1 MAELALA
8 AAVVGAIG
16 SLKQGSAQ
24 KAMYD
29 AQAAQTMVQARS
41 NVIKS
46 RAEALKYKQEGVRT
60 LDKIRKTIA
69 TVGTRGAAGSID
81 PFSGSTGNLQVNIFD
96 QGFRDFSINKDNTDI
111 ARANMTIIQ
120 KSAEYQAGIYRA
132 AGKQA
137 KQNAMFEAVTQ
148 VAMAGA
154 FYGMNFGG
162 ATPTTPTTPA
172 PPATPAMAPA
182 GFGGTFNNGNVM
194 WGTTGGGYGSTVGI

>member
-1 MAELALA
+1 MTELAIA

-16 SLKQGSAQ
+16 TMKQGSAQ

-69 TVGTRGAAGSID
+69 TVGARGAAGSID
-81 PFSGSTGNLQVNIFD
+81 PFSGSTGKLQVNIFD
-96 QGFRDFSINKDNTDI
+96 RGFLDFSVNKDNTNL
-111 ARANMTIIQ
+111 ARENMTIIQ

-137 KQNAMFEAVTQ
+137 KQSAMFKAVTSL
-148 VAMAGA
+148 AMAGA
-154 FYGMNFGG
+154 TYGMGFGAD
-162 ATPTTPTTPA
+162 ATAATA
-172 PPATPAMAPA
+172 ATPAAAPA
-182 GFGGTFNNGNVM
+182 GFGGVLSNGNVM
-194 WGTTGGGYGSTVGI
+194 WGTTGGGFGSTVGTYI